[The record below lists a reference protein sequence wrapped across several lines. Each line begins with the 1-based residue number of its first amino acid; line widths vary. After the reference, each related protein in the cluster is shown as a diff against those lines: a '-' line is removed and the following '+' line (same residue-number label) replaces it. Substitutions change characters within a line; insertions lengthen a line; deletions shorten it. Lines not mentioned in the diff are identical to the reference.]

1 MGSVWAL
8 PFDHGPELV
17 LVLDLD
23 EVQGVSLVEQERS
36 EHRVHLAV
44 APMLTKDVS
53 WVDVAA
59 NMMEGN
65 HLGGYA
71 FACVVVRKCMMTF
84 G

>member
-1 MGSVWAL
+1 MGSAWSLVD
-8 PFDHGPELV
+8 PGPGLI

-23 EVQGVSLVEQERS
+23 EVQGVSLVKQERS
-36 EHRVHLAV
+36 EHWMHLAV
-44 APMLTKDVS
+44 SPMLTQDVS
-53 WVDVAA
+53 WVDVAT

-71 FACVVVRKCMMTF
+71 FACVVMRECMVTF

>member
-1 MGSVWAL
+1 MRSAWPSLDLGANL
-8 PFDHGPELV
+8 I

-36 EHRVHLAV
+36 EHWVHLTVSPVLAQ
-44 APMLTKDVS
+44 DVS
-53 WVDVAA
+53 WVDIAT

-71 FACVVVRKCMMTF
+71 FACVVVRECMVSF

>member
-1 MGSVWAL
+1 MGSAWVSL
-8 PFDHGPELV
+8 DLGPELV

-36 EHRVHLAV
+36 EHWAHLAV
-44 APMLTKDVS
+44 SPMLAQDVS
-53 WVDVAA
+53 WVDIAT
-59 NMMEGN
+59 NMMEGD

-71 FACVVVRKCMMTF
+71 FACVVVCECMVTF